1 MAKKRIYEDRA
12 LTNTELKRRHD
23 DKAASID
30 EELDKA
36 RANVDVK
43 RRADAE
49 KSLVE
54 WTKTYCVGVLLDEAP
69 PPRGEQILDE
79 MERALDDVRPYMIMM
94 QRGGGKS
101 CYVECAAAVAMATG
115 RRRFPVVVA

>member
-36 RANVDVK
+36 RANVDA
-43 RRADAE
+43 RRREEAE
-49 KSLVE
+49 KGLVE
-54 WTKTYCVGVLLDEAP
+54 WTKTYCVGILLDEPP

-94 QRGGGKS
+94 QRGGGKR
-101 CYVECAAAVAMATG
+101 CYVECAAAFALATG

>member
-12 LTNTELKRRHD
+12 LTNVELKRRHD

-30 EELDKA
+30 KELDEA
-36 RANVDVK
+36 RANVDK
-43 RRADAE
+43 RRRAKAE
-49 KSLVE
+49 SSLVE
-54 WTKTYCVGVLLDEAP
+54 WTKTYCVGILLDDPP
-69 PPRGEQILDE
+69 PPRGEEILAE

-101 CYVECAAAVAMATG
+101 CYVECAAAFAMATG